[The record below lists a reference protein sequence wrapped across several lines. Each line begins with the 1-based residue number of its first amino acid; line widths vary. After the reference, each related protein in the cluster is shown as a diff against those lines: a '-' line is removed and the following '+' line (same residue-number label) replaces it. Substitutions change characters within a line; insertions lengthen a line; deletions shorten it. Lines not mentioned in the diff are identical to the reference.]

1 MIMRQLPVGIQT
13 FSEIIKLDC
22 VYVDKTGLIYNLV
35 KSQKYYFLSRPR
47 RFGKSLLISTLQSY
61 FEGKKD
67 LFKGFKIEN
76 LEKDWTE
83 YPVITLSFAS
93 CKSDKIDNIVKFV
106 SIMLSNI
113 EFAYGLVEKA
123 EDSNDGKKP
132 NTNFNIRLLKIINT
146 AYQQTGKQVVLL
158 IDEYDALM
166 LNTITDINT
175 QKQVRVHMNNLFS
188 PIKDLDPKL
197 RFVLIT
203 GITKLSQMSI
213 FSTLNNL
220 TDISLLDDYATI
232 CGFTEDE
239 VKTQLKSH
247 VENFASKFNLPFD
260 EAVAKLKQRYDGY
273 HFSESGEG
281 VFNPFSLLKALNE
294 RKLENYWFKSATP
307 SSLISLLKANE
318 VFKIE
323 SMDNILME
331 NDRFDTPVEQIT
343 DLIPFLYQSGY
354 LTIKGYYPEYDQYM
368 IGFPNQEVRYGFS
381 YDMIRYL
388 APAALEGGSIFRRQ
402 IVDAVRDDNPESLLQ
417 SLQTFLSKIPYPD
430 ADPEKYPEWYYQN
443 LLYAILATCG
453 LNVHSEIRT
462 SSGRIDFVL
471 FSPKSIFLFEFK
483 LNKTP
488 EEALSQI
495 NEKDYAD
502 KFSFEGRKIWKIG
515 VNFSSQ
521 KRTLDGWKIE

>member
-1 MIMRQLPVGIQT
+1 
-13 FSEIIKLDC
+13 
-22 VYVDKTGLIYNLV
+22 
-35 KSQKYYFLSRPR
+35 
-47 RFGKSLLISTLQSY
+47 
-61 FEGKKD
+61 
-67 LFKGFKIEN
+67 
-76 LEKDWTE
+76 
-83 YPVITLSFAS
+83 
-93 CKSDKIDNIVKFV
+93 
-106 SIMLSNI
+106 
-113 EFAYGLVEKA
+113 
-123 EDSNDGKKP
+123 
-132 NTNFNIRLLKIINT
+132 
-146 AYQQTGKQVVLL
+146 
-158 IDEYDALM
+158 
-166 LNTITDINT
+166 
-175 QKQVRVHMNNLFS
+175 
-188 PIKDLDPKL
+188 
-197 RFVLIT
+197 
-203 GITKLSQMSI
+203 
-213 FSTLNNL
+213 
-220 TDISLLDDYATI
+220 
-232 CGFTEDE
+232 
-239 VKTQLKSH
+239 
-247 VENFASKFNLPFD
+247 
-260 EAVAKLKQRYDGY
+260 
-273 HFSESGEG
+273 
-281 VFNPFSLLKALNE
+281 
-294 RKLENYWFKSATP
+294 LENYWFKSATP

-417 SLQTFLSKIPYPD
+417 SLQTFLSKIPYPN

-521 KRTLDGWKIE
+521 KRTLDGWKIEEDWD